1 MGGCRGLAKACNL
14 GSLGMLAWMVVLNW
28 VGVWDYAFWYFFC
41 YQQTVLIVFFVCVDG
56 FFLFVLFNFHC
67 ALCSVSWEKMKCGLL
82 SVDQWIYFY
91 LIHIFSY
98 FQFSKYLKRLEF
110 MHWLNLS
117 LMATTLLFCFSFWD
131 ICAILSNSRQKRMH

>member
-1 MGGCRGLAKACNL
+1 MDGCFKLS
-14 GSLGMLAWMVVLNW
+14 GSLGLCILVLFLLPTNCF
-28 VGVWDYAFWYFFC
+28 DS
-41 YQQTVLIVFFVCVDG
+41 FFVCVDG

-110 MHWLNLS
+110 MH
-117 LMATTLLFCFSFWD
+117 
-131 ICAILSNSRQKRMH
+131 